1 MSCFDYT
8 FKLFSFP
15 IFQLWDTKG
24 VIRIRN
30 STKDKQKNGKA
41 KNYKRTNNDPQSI
54 QQQLLIYKDRAR
66 QTPLKLAM
74 NSCAPQ
80 GKEFLLHYWH
90 LSCYSSY
97 KRSDRSCMRKGPG
110 STCDKWNIC
119 SQWRL
124 FQKLPIGPRVGVIY
138 NRYAQHTEVFTENG
152 SAAPPK
158 AGPA

>member
-54 QQQLLIYKDRAR
+54 QQQLHIE
-66 QTPLKLAM
+66 Q
-74 NSCAPQ
+74 
-80 GKEFLLHYWH
+80 LLE
-90 LSCYSSY
+90 
-97 KRSDRSCMRKGPG
+97 GPIKHQLG
-110 STCDKWNIC
+110 QIW
-119 SQWRL
+119 L
-124 FQKLPIGPRVGVIY
+124 
-138 NRYAQHTEVFTENG
+138 
-152 SAAPPK
+152 
-158 AGPA
+158 